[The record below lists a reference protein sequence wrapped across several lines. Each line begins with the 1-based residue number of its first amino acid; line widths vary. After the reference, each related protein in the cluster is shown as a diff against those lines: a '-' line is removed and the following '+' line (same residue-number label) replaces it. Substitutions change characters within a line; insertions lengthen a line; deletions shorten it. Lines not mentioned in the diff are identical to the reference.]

1 MDYAVIYSV
10 LFPALSTSLPVRDRA
25 RSVIYHRGQCVLMVA
40 DHISPQPCY
49 IISETIHLVVIDH
62 ANRLHKSITN
72 S

>member
-1 MDYAVIYSV
+1 MGYAVIYSV
-10 LFPALSTSLPVRDRA
+10 LFLALSTSLPVADRE

-40 DHISPQPCY
+40 DPIFHRPCY